1 MAADG
6 FSRRSLISEDPE
18 ERTYTMR
25 AENETLDEG
34 DGVPYSLVTYDHYDR
49 IIEERYFDASG
60 QPTEGPEGCSIVQRD
75 YTSRNQVSLI
85 RYFDSAGNSM
95 KINGAYGIAS
105 SYNSF
110 GKLETET
117 WLDAD
122 GAPAVNEDG
131 YASIHYDYDLSDASR
146 AEKYFQYYLDAQGQ
160 PVAAANGAWG
170 MNTVYYPV
178 TRVHVL
184 TFVDEAGKPVTT
196 SEGYAIL
203 EYEQDENG
211 NRTWEGYYDA
221 IHAAINCL
229 EGYASKETTFDSN
242 GRKVAERYLDRY
254 NKLTNNADGVAGWN
268 GYYDSEGQL
277 VITNCYDQDRNPVEA
292 DLDLAA

>member
-1 MAADG
+1 
-6 FSRRSLISEDPE
+6 
-18 ERTYTMR
+18 
-25 AENETLDEG
+25 
-34 DGVPYSLVTYDHYDR
+34 
-49 IIEERYFDASG
+49 
-60 QPTEGPEGCSIVQRD
+60 
-75 YTSRNQVSLI
+75 
-85 RYFDSAGNSM
+85 M